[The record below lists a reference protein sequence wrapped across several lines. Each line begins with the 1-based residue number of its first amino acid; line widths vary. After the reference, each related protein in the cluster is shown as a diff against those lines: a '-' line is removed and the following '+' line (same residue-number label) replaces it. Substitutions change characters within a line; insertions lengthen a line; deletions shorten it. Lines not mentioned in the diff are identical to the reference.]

1 MNVFERIKQF
11 PYILAPLAG
20 YTDMPFRMI
29 AKHYGASLVF
39 TEMINEHG
47 LARFSDKIKKIY
59 EYNESERP
67 IGIQIF
73 GKSGGLFYE
82 AAQKAESLGFDII
95 DINFGCPAGRIANGG
110 SGASLLRDLSVVENI
125 IKQTVSAVKKT
136 PVSIKIRSGW
146 DEKSK
151 NYLEVNKIAEDC
163 GVSMITLHP
172 RTRTQM
178 FRGNAAW
185 DEIKELKENSK
196 LFVAGSG
203 DVFTADD
210 ALRMKKETG
219 VDAVMIARGAIA
231 APYIFRQITE
241 PGFELS
247 REEAVKLSIKH
258 LDMLYEFKGQKGIF
272 EMRKYYKKYIKSFA
286 GVGDM
291 RKTLMVMED
300 YGEIRKLLEKLQ
312 EG

>member
-1 MNVFERIKQF
+1 MSLFEKIKKF

-20 YTDMPFRMI
+20 YTDMPFRTI
-29 AKHYGASLVF
+29 ARHYGASFVF
-39 TEMINEHG
+39 TEMINEHA
-47 LARFSDKIKKIY
+47 LARFSEKIKKTY
-59 EYNESERP
+59 EFCENERP

-73 GKSGGLFYE
+73 GKSSGLFYD
-82 AAQKAESLGFDII
+82 AARRAEELGFDMV
-95 DINFGCPAGRIANGG
+95 DINFGCPAGRVANGG
-110 SGASLLRDLSVVENI
+110 SGASLLRDLSAVESI
-125 IKQTVSAVKKT
+125 IKQVVRAVEKV

-146 DEKSK
+146 DDKSK

-172 RTRTQM
+172 RTRSQM
-178 FRGNAAW
+178 FRGSAAW

-231 APYIFRQITE
+231 APYIFRQISE

-291 RKTLMVMED
+291 RKTLM
-300 YGEIRKLLEKLQ
+300 
-312 EG
+312 